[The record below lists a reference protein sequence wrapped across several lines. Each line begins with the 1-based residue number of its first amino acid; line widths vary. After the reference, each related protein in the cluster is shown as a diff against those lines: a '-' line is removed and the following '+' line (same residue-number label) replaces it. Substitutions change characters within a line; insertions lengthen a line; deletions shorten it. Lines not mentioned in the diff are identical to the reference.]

1 MGVEMLLITIV
12 ALALFISGLLAY
24 VVKRHRVKR
33 ELEKSCIDAE
43 TLRSMMESNEKVTIY
58 DIRQPL
64 DLLAYSE
71 TIPGAVRIPPNDLL
85 ENPTLIPRDE
95 DAVVYCTCPGEKT
108 SWSIVNK
115 ARSLEFTRLK
125 LLRGGLAAWKSKG
138 YPVEPYKE
146 SFHLDTAR

>member
-1 MGVEMLLITIV
+1 
-12 ALALFISGLLAY
+12 
-24 VVKRHRVKR
+24 
-33 ELEKSCIDAE
+33 
-43 TLRSMMESNEKVTIY
+43 MMESNEKVTIY